1 MTVIDGEEVVLSLWE
16 DISEAKKLQQELKIA
31 KHAAEQASQAKS
43 DFLANMSHEIRTPM
57 TGLLGFIEALQKT
70 EDDPQKIKQFKIVQ
84 NSGNTLLN
92 IINDILDFSKIESGK
107 MELDCTPIPLLENLY
122 NSIENFST
130 LADSKNINLLSAIDE
145 NVPECI
151 MGDITRIKQVL
162 FNLIS
167 NAIKFTNE
175 SGTITLKAYFEAE
188 NNLLH
193 IEVLDTGI
201 GISQH
206 NLQKIFESFSQEDI
220 STTRKFGGTGLG
232 ISISAKLVQLMGGT
246 LEVNSKV
253 GEGSRFY
260 FEIPIKICD
269 KQDLAHIESET
280 DIGTHIQTLRGDI
293 LIVEDNK
300 TNQMLMGMILDD
312 LELSYDIA
320 NNGEEALTLV
330 NQKRYDLIFMDENMP
345 IMNGIEATK
354 IIRANES
361 EANLHTPIIAVTAN
375 ALIEDREKFL
385 KAGMDDYISKPYT
398 QDQIIAT
405 LQKFLDKKTEV

>member
-1 MTVIDGEEVVLSLWE
+1 
-16 DISEAKKLQQELKIA
+16 
-31 KHAAEQASQAKS
+31 
-43 DFLANMSHEIRTPM
+43 
-57 TGLLGFIEALQKT
+57 
-70 EDDPQKIKQFKIVQ
+70 
-84 NSGNTLLN
+84 
-92 IINDILDFSKIESGK
+92 
-107 MELDCTPIPLLENLY
+107 
-122 NSIENFST
+122 
-130 LADSKNINLLSAIDE
+130 
-145 NVPECI
+145 

-175 SGTITLKAYFEAE
+175 SGTITLKAYFDVQT
-188 NNLLH
+188 NLLH

-201 GISQH
+201 GISPH

-232 ISISAKLVQLMGGT
+232 LSISAKLVQLMGGT

-260 FEIPIKICD
+260 FEIPIQICD